1 MAFHVE
7 MPTPRI
13 FSSYTPLVWE
23 WAGLEP
29 RRSMSEF
36 EGRTID
42 ETEGNILG
50 RQTPN
55 APGGTFQ
62 WFWGGDM
69 VASGSH
75 VPGFP
80 VPAIAPK
87 FARLSSVSG
96 RAGTFIEELG

>member
-1 MAFHVE
+1 MGFHME

-62 WFWGGDM
+62 WFWGGGHGRIRFPRAR
-69 VASGSH
+69 VSS
-75 VPGFP
+75 PGNRP
-80 VPAIAPK
+80 
-87 FARLSSVSG
+87 
-96 RAGTFIEELG
+96 